1 MIIFAKILLV
11 ITLALVL
18 GFMYNVLKGVTEQ
31 AKRDSLIAQLSFFP
45 YLVFLSLFVLGVR

>member
-31 AKRDSLIAQLSFFP
+31 AKRDSLIAQLTFLP